1 METMLKAEL
10 ADHLGYPHGD
20 SKKKK
25 TANTRNGS
33 YLKSVKTTAGKLE
46 LDIPRDRKGTFNP
59 KVVPK
64 YEGVSSK
71 LEEQIISMYSKG
83 MTTRD
88 IESRIK
94 EIYFGLEIS
103 STAVSS
109 ITHIRKSE
117 WDDITHIFVTHGD
130 PDHYWHFDQVANA

>member
-71 LEEQIISMYSKG
+71 KFILVWKFHQRLFPVLRMFENLSGMILPIFLSLTEIRIIIG
-83 MTTRD
+83 TL
-88 IESRIK
+88 IK
-94 EIYFGLEIS
+94 LQMHKRPGSY
-103 STAVSS
+103 
-109 ITHIRKSE
+109 
-117 WDDITHIFVTHGD
+117 
-130 PDHYWHFDQVANA
+130 